1 MIRSMARA
9 PVDAI
14 RKVPLFAE
22 LDDSELARLADRF
35 VERSFKEGETVVEE
49 GATGTSVFVIVDGN
63 ATVSVGG
70 EMKASLGPGDYFGE
84 MAAMDD
90 GTRSASIVAATDLD
104 VCFLTPWE
112 FRPFVE
118 EHPEVGWK
126 LLRSLAR
133 RLREAQSGSQA

>member
-1 MIRSMARA
+1 MARA

-14 RKVPLFAE
+14 RQVPLFAD
-22 LDDSELARLADRF
+22 LDDAELARLADRF
-35 VERSFKEGETVVEE
+35 VERSFSEGDTVVEE
-49 GATGTSVFVIVDGN
+49 GATGTSVFVIVNGN
-63 ATVSVGG
+63 ASVSIAG
-70 EMKASLGPGDYFGE
+70 ELKASLGPGDYFGE

-90 GTRSASIVAATDLD
+90 GTRSASIIAATDLD

-118 EHPEVGWK
+118 EHPEVAWK

-133 RLREAQSGSQA
+133 RLREVQTGSQA

>member
-1 MIRSMARA
+1 MARA

-14 RKVPLFAE
+14 RQVPLFAD
-22 LDDSELARLADRF
+22 LDDAELGRLADRF
-35 VERSFKEGETVVEE
+35 VERSFSEGETVVEE
-49 GATGTSVFVIVDGN
+49 GATGTSVFVIVNGN
-63 ATVSVGG
+63 ASVSIAG
-70 EMKASLGPGDYFGE
+70 ELKASLGPGDYFGE

-90 GTRSASIVAATDLD
+90 GTRSASIIAATDLD

-118 EHPEVGWK
+118 EHPEVAWK

-133 RLREAQSGSQA
+133 RLRQAQTGSQA

>member
-1 MIRSMARA
+1 MARA

-14 RKVPLFAE
+14 RQVPLFAD
-22 LDDSELARLADRF
+22 LDDAELGRLADRF
-35 VERSFKEGETVVEE
+35 VERSFSEGETVVEE
-49 GATGTSVFVIVDGN
+49 GATGTSVFVIVNGN
-63 ATVSVGG
+63 ASVSIAG
-70 EMKASLGPGDYFGE
+70 ELKASLGPGDYFGE

-90 GTRSASIVAATDLD
+90 GTRSASIIAATDLD

>member
-1 MIRSMARA
+1 MARA

-14 RKVPLFAE
+14 RQVPLFAD
-22 LDDSELARLADRF
+22 LDDAELARLADRF
-35 VERSFKEGETVVEE
+35 VERSFSEGETVVEE
-49 GATGTSVFVIVDGN
+49 GATGTSVFVIVNGN
-63 ATVSVGG
+63 ASVSIAG
-70 EMKASLGPGDYFGE
+70 ELKASLGPGDYFGE

-90 GTRSASIVAATDLD
+90 GTRSASIIAATDLD

-118 EHPEVGWK
+118 EHPEVAWK

-133 RLREAQSGSQA
+133 RLREAQTGTQA

>member
-1 MIRSMARA
+1 MARA

-14 RKVPLFAE
+14 RQVPLFAD
-22 LDDSELARLADRF
+22 LDDAELARLADRF
-35 VERSFKEGETVVEE
+35 VERSFSEGETVVEE
-49 GATGTSVFVIVDGN
+49 GATGTSVFVIVNGN
-63 ATVSVGG
+63 ASVSISG
-70 EMKASLGPGDYFGE
+70 ELKASLGPGVYFGE

-118 EHPEVGWK
+118 EHPEVAWK

-133 RLREAQSGSQA
+133 RLREAQSGTQA